1 MFVHMKLLT
10 TGVLLA
16 ACLVSPVRAQ
26 DVEGLVRQS
35 HALAS
40 QQRHGEAIQ
49 LLLEHESAH
58 PDDLMLKLAIAR
70 LLAWSGQYDAAEQ
83 RLLRMTPAQR
93 VNADVML
100 LEADLSYY
108 RGRPLEAI
116 KTYQVILEKAP
127 NYQDARDGLERARAA
142 VLAPASIA
150 STPPKQ
156 PTPPTPPSWQVASG
170 AEYSGF
176 NKEGRAPWR
185 QYFLQI
191 DHLRE
196 GTSPYARVT
205 HYDQYNLVDT
215 EYELGANWVAPARWS
230 VNAGAACV
238 QQAQFKPTHRLYIN
252 AEYALINGGGAAS
265 SLWGTM
271 QVRHD
276 AYADGALVDT
286 LNPGLAWVA
295 SPMVKLSSNMIAV
308 DKTDAPRLY
317 GRAMRVDITAS
328 DKLAWHVGYADAP
341 ETELTQVVRTR
352 TWFTGLTLSVGDG
365 YTVRLGYARD
375 DRANA
380 YIREVINASVA
391 HRF

>member
-1 MFVHMKLLT
+1 MKLLT
-10 TGVLLA
+10 TGLLIA
-16 ACLVSPVRAQ
+16 TCLVGPACAQ
-26 DVEGLVRQS
+26 DVPGLVRQS

-58 PDDLMLKLAIAR
+58 PDDLILKLAIAR

-93 VNADVML
+93 ANADVML

-116 KTYQVILEKAP
+116 KTYQAILEKAP
-127 NYQDARDGLERARAA
+127 NYQDARDGLERVRAA
-142 VLAPASIA
+142 VLAAASI
-150 STPPKQ
+150 TPTA
-156 PTPPTPPSWQVASG
+156 PTLANWQVASG

-252 AEYALINGGGAAS
+252 AEYALINGEGATS
-265 SLWGTM
+265 SWWGTM
-271 QVRHD
+271 QVRQD
-276 AYADGALVDT
+276 AYADGARVDT
-286 LNPGLAWVA
+286 VNPGLAWVA
-295 SPMVKLSSNMIAV
+295 SPMVKLSSNLIAV